1 MKHQHAELK
10 AGDACPQCGGT
21 FVPDPE
27 QNPERLV
34 ERHSL
39 NAPSPFVAARYK
51 ERVEAKV
58 EEFGLI
64 HKCTTCGYRAR
75 FHAADKQAA
84 VAPPQRDDR
93 GFLPPQSG
101 QPAPRW

>member
-1 MKHQHAELK
+1 MKHSHAELK
-10 AGDACPQCGGT
+10 AGDKCPQCGGT
-21 FVPDPE
+21 FLPDPE
-27 QNPERLV
+27 QDPKRLV

-64 HKCTTCGYRAR
+64 HKCTNCGYRAR
-75 FHAADKQAA
+75 FHAADKQQTAA
-84 VAPPQRDDR
+84 
-93 GFLPPQSG
+93 
-101 QPAPRW
+101 PAKTGDQAAASTDQHQAAQ